1 MTEEDS
7 PRPVVPHGEGVRN
20 ELGDVLGGCVQA
32 GTITGGVHLQVNG
45 HGAKTP
51 VPHELPPDVSGFTGR
66 DDQLGEL
73 DRLLARSADST
84 AVVISAVS
92 GTAGVGKTALAV
104 HWAHRARDR
113 FPDGHLYAD
122 LRGYDSGRPI
132 PPAEALEGFLRSLG
146 LDDRDM
152 PRGLD
157 GRATL
162 FRSLVADRRLLIV
175 LDNARSAEQ
184 VTPLLPGTSSCFV
197 VITSRDTLPGLL
209 ITHSAVRIT
218 VDLLPEH
225 EAVALLRSQLARRVD
240 AEPHAAAELAGRC
253 AQLPLALRIAA
264 ELAISRPTAKLA
276 ELCDELADERR
287 RLELFS
293 ASGNPRTA
301 VPAVFSWSY
310 RHLSPP
316 EARAFRLLSLAP
328 TARGLDVHGLAAL
341 TGSGLP
347 EARNVLAMLLRTHL
361 ARETAGGRFHMH
373 DLLRAYAA
381 GLAAE
386 TDTGRE
392 RREALERL
400 HHYYV
405 HVTCQALDLIAPQ
418 HGTNRPPL
426 PAASTPTPALRD
438 HEHAISWLTSERL
451 NIVTTTER
459 ATREPVCDDPATLL
473 VRAVA
478 EHNLGLLARQ
488 VDAVPEAL
496 RHFEQASGHLRD
508 VAPKYATR
516 IWLDQAEA
524 LLTAGL
530 AKEAAIRLDEVIAA
544 LCADPDS
551 GDLAEAE
558 VLRAV
563 AALLDGDTETAHE
576 FAHAAERRFAT
587 HDDPLWAAIAALIR
601 LRADVS
607 LALGTGV
614 VADLLVD
621 RAKRLAVLLEELRLT
636 DESAAARLLA
646 VRVLLRRN
654 RIAEAE
660 TELNRAPRPRRLTA
674 IDHRTLRWLC
684 RAELALARGGRGAAL
699 TTIHR
704 GLSELDSARDRS
716 AGLDL
721 ASGAALHDRELVQLG
736 IRLMLEDESAVDAQR
751 LYFWLERAGA
761 RTYRYEPPVDDPA
774 LADRV
779 ADYRHLSRTLQLAQL
794 RGTPSRKLAARHA
807 VLQREISR
815 LIPQPA
821 TGPGE
826 PATFAQVTEALAG
839 RALIS
844 FVAVGEAQLAMV
856 LADGDAR
863 LLKIGD
869 RGTATALAWEL
880 YADINALA
888 PDHLPTRLTAA
899 VSRSAERRAGCL
911 DTQLL
916 GPLTKLVGDR
926 ELVIVPGGPLYSVPW
941 GVLPSLRGRPVV
953 VAPSATA
960 WLAAKA
966 NQPERCSRP
975 KVLIRGPRVSG
986 KTSEMKPLKK
996 RYPGALSLDG
1006 AEATVATVLESLDG
1020 AGLVHLA
1027 VHGEDEPENALFSR
1041 LELADGPLFA
1051 HDVCRLG
1058 RPPAHVVLA
1067 ANELALSHT
1076 RPGDEPLGFAGALLC
1091 AGVGTVIAAVT
1102 RVGDQA
1108 AASAMT
1114 EFHRGLA
1121 AGSSPA
1127 VALAKVT
1134 ARDPLHRPFVC
1145 VGASA

>member
-1 MTEEDS
+1 MTEEDG
-7 PRPVVPHGEGVRN
+7 PCPGGVTRN
-20 ELGDVLGGCVQA
+20 ELRDVFGGSVQA
-32 GTITGGVHLQVNG
+32 GSITGDVHLQVNG
-45 HGAKTP
+45 HGVRTP
-51 VPHELPPDVSGFTGR
+51 IPRELPPDVSGFTGR
-66 DDQLGEL
+66 DAQLDEL
-73 DRLLARSADST
+73 DRLLARAEDST

-104 HWAHRARDR
+104 HWAHRARER
-113 FPDGHLYAD
+113 FPDGHLYVD
-122 LRGYDSGRPI
+122 LRGYDSGRPT

-146 LDDRDM
+146 VGDRDM

-162 FRSLVADRRLLIV
+162 FRSLVADRRLLVV
-175 LDNARSAEQ
+175 LDNARSSQQ

-209 ITHSAVRIT
+209 ITHSAVRVT

-225 EAVALLRSQLARRVD
+225 EAIALLRGQLARRVD
-240 AEPHAAAELAGRC
+240 AEPRAAAELADRC

-264 ELAISRPTAKLA
+264 ELAISRPTATLA
-276 ELCDELADERR
+276 ELCAELADERH

-293 ASGNPRTA
+293 ASGNPRAA

-310 RHLSPP
+310 RHLGAA

-328 TARGLDVHGLAAL
+328 AARGLDEYGLAAL
-341 TGSGLP
+341 TGGTLP
-347 EARNVLAMLLRTHL
+347 EARNVLAMLLRSHL

-381 GLAAE
+381 GLSAE
-386 TDTGRE
+386 TDTADE
-392 RREALERL
+392 QREALARL

-405 HVTCQALDLIAPQ
+405 HVTCRALDLLAPR

-426 PAASTPTPALRD
+426 PALATPAPELRD
-438 HEHAISWLTSERL
+438 PERAISWLTSERP

-459 ATREPVCDDPATLL
+459 TAGDDPGSRL
-473 VRAVA
+473 VSAVA

-496 RHFEQASGHLRD
+496 RHFEQASGLLED
-508 VAPKYATR
+508 AAPKYATR

-544 LCADPDS
+544 LCAAPEP

-563 AALLDGDTETAHE
+563 AALLDGDAATAHE
-576 FAHAAERRFAT
+576 FAHAAERRFAA
-587 HDDPLWAAIAALIR
+587 HDDPRWAAITALIR
-601 LRADVS
+601 LRADVR
-607 LALGTGV
+607 LALGTGAV
-614 VADLLVD
+614 TDLLVD
-621 RAKRLAVLLEELRLT
+621 RARRLAALLAELQLT
-636 DESAAARLLA
+636 DESAAAGLLA
-646 VRVLLRRN
+646 VRVLLRRD
-654 RIAEAE
+654 RVAEAE
-660 TELNRAPRPRRLTA
+660 AELRRAPRPPRATSADL
-674 IDHRTLRWLC
+674 RTLRWLC

-699 TTIHR
+699 TTVHR
-704 GLSELDSARDRS
+704 GLSELDGARGHP
-716 AGLDL
+716 AGQGL
-721 ASGAALHDRELVQLG
+721 AGGAAIHGRELVQFG

-751 LYFWLERAGA
+751 LFFWLERAGA

-774 LADRV
+774 LADRIT
-779 ADYRHLSRTLQLAQL
+779 DYRHLSRTLQLAQL
-794 RGTPSRKLAARHA
+794 RGTPSRKLATRHA

-815 LIPQPA
+815 LTPQP
-821 TGPGE
+821 TPGPGSGK
-826 PATFAQVTEALAG
+826 PVTFAAVAEALG
-839 RALIS
+839 DRGLIS
-844 FVAVGEAQLAMV
+844 FVAAGDAQLAMV
-856 LADGDAR
+856 IAGGEVH
-863 LLKIGD
+863 LLGVGA

-888 PDHLPTRLTAA
+888 PDQLPPPLAKA

-916 GPLTKLVGDR
+916 GPLAKLVGDR
-926 ELVIVPGGPLYSVPW
+926 ELVVVPSGPLYSVPW
-941 GVLPSLRGRPVV
+941 GALPSLRGRPVV
-953 VAPSATA
+953 VTPSATA
-960 WLAAKA
+960 WVTAKA
-966 NQPERCSRP
+966 NRPELRLRP
-975 KVLIRGPRVSG
+975 KVLVRGPRVSG
-986 KTSEMKPLKK
+986 RTSEMKPLKK

-1051 HDVCRLG
+1051 HDVCRLAH
-1058 RPPAHVVLA
+1058 PPAHVVLA

-1076 RPGDEPLGFAGALLC
+1076 RPGDEPLGFAGALLS

-1102 RVGDQA
+1102 RVGDRA
-1108 AASAMT
+1108 AATAMT
-1114 EFHRGLA
+1114 ELHRGLA
-1121 AGSSPA
+1121 DGMSPA
-1127 VALAKVT
+1127 SALAKVT
-1134 ARDPLHRPFVC
+1134 ARDPLHRPFLC
-1145 VGASA
+1145 VGAGA